1 MDNRCETCKYA
12 EWEYCEGAGPGFPRG
27 FNAICGCRR
36 EEDESVFDV
45 LAENG
50 YDVDDWESGEIG
62 DTKPC
67 PLWEEY
73 IEPEEPDYAPFL
85 SENMY
90 RDWEPFDE
98 NGIPY

>member
-1 MDNRCETCKYA
+1 MDGRCETCKYA

-27 FNAICGCRR
+27 FNAICGCKR
-36 EEDESVFDV
+36 EEDESMFDV
-45 LAENG
+45 LAESG

-73 IEPEEPDYAPFL
+73 IEPEEPDYDYYSP
-85 SENMY
+85 Y
-90 RDWEPFDE
+90 DE
-98 NGIPY
+98 